1 MSTTNRIDPIQM
13 INVDRIDPHPLNPRH
28 DLGDLGDLVKSI
40 KAQGIRQNLLLVPN
54 GTSDT
59 VDEDGTI
66 RHATRYT
73 VVIGHRRLAAAKI
86 AKLDQVPVSIDRTLD
101 EAQQLELMLVE
112 NLQRTD
118 LTPIEEGEGFQGL
131 LNLGVTEAGISKA
144 IGIGS
149 KTIKSRL
156 QLLTLPEV
164 ARIRIHEGQGSL
176 VDAVTLEG
184 FADDETLQVELAE
197 FLGTVN
203 FAVKVQAAK
212 DRRKHERAQQPI
224 VDALVARG
232 AVEHVRGPG
241 SDGIDRKYSGQA
253 ATVEEA
259 DALDVPEGSTYERSG
274 WSDTVSVFVPMART
288 DEEKAG
294 AAAAREAEEARWKA
308 DLDARDALRAEQAA
322 AYAVRDQW
330 VKEFT
335 GRAKPTAKETTAI
348 LAGVASLALVS
359 HLQYSNVGTW
369 LGLEGMASWD
379 RGKCSKKAQAWQ
391 AGKTPGAVLVLWLHL
406 TIGKDVSGAHVG
418 AYDAL
423 QACGYVPS
431 DFELGHVYGA
441 PVVVDEE
448 FDEDG
453 DFGEDDREDDPLG

>member
-13 INVDRIDPHPLNPRH
+13 ISVDRIDPHPLNPRH

-54 GTSDT
+54 GETKTIQD
-59 VDEDGTI
+59 DGTI

-73 VVIGHRRLAAAKI
+73 VVIGHRRLAAAKL

-131 LNLGVTEAGISKA
+131 LNLGVSESGISKA
-144 IGIGS
+144 IGIGA
-149 KTIKSRL
+149 KTIKGRL

-176 VDAVTLEG
+176 VDAVALEG
-184 FADDETLQVELAE
+184 FADDPALQVELAE

-224 VDALVARG
+224 VDRLVERG

-253 ATVEEA
+253 TTVEEA
-259 DALDVPEGSTYERSG
+259 DALDMPEGSTYERSG
-274 WSDTVSVFVPMART
+274 WSATVSVFVPIART

-294 AAAAREAEEARWKA
+294 AAAAREVEEAKWRADREARDARKVEDQAAWKVRDEWIRTA
-308 DLDARDALRAEQAA
+308 ATWPASKFVPSQRATIVAAVAGMILLKPSSSSDVGGWLGLDGMDRYDPSKTRRKVSKWLIGKDSAAVLLTYLHLTAGHDLDAAAL
-322 AYAVRDQW
+322 
-330 VKEFT
+330 
-335 GRAKPTAKETTAI
+335 P
-348 LAGVASLALVS
+348 L
-359 HLQYSNVGTW
+359 
-369 LGLEGMASWD
+369 
-379 RGKCSKKAQAWQ
+379 
-391 AGKTPGAVLVLWLHL
+391 
-406 TIGKDVSGAHVG
+406 
-418 AYDAL
+418 YDAL
-423 QACGYVPS
+423 SACGYVAS
-431 DFELGHVYGA
+431 DLEVERVYGA
-441 PVVVDEE
+441 TDDDDEPYA
-448 FDEDG
+448 DA
-453 DFGEDDREDDPLG
+453 

>member
-59 VDEDGTI
+59 VDDKGTI

-73 VVIGHRRLAAAKI
+73 VVIGHRRLAAAKL
-86 AKLDQVPVSIDRTLD
+86 AKLDQVPVSIDRDLD

-118 LTPIEEGEGFQGL
+118 LTLIEEAEGFQGL

-144 IGIGS
+144 IGIGT

-184 FADDETLQVELAE
+184 FADDADLQVELAE

-212 DRRKHERAQQPI
+212 DRRKTYAAQEGIVAALLALGATEVTDWQLGQSYIGRAESAEDVAEMDVTEGAIFQRSSWSAVVNVYSMPAPRTGDE
-224 VDALVARG
+224 VALAI
-232 AVEHVRGPG
+232 A
-241 SDGIDRKYSGQA
+241 
-253 ATVEEA
+253 A
-259 DALDVPEGSTYERSG
+259 DAE
-274 WSDTVSVFVPMART
+274 
-288 DEEKAG
+288 
-294 AAAAREAEEARWKA
+294 REAKYQAER
-308 DLDARDALRAEQAA
+308 DARDALRAQQQA

-335 GRAKPTAKETTAI
+335 ARAKPTTKETAA
-348 LAGVASLALVS
+348 LLVASTRLLLTSEGVRYPS
-359 HLQYSNVGTW
+359 IGKW
-369 LGLEGMASWD
+369 FGLEGEHSYD
-379 RGKCSKKAQAWQ
+379 PRRCFTKAEKWQ
-391 AGKTPGAVLVLWLHL
+391 ADKAPASILTLWLHL
-406 TIGKDVSGAHVG
+406 ATGSDLSGAHAG

-431 DFELGHVYGA
+431 DFELGAVYGDGLID
-441 PVVVDEE
+441 DEADDSKHWE
-448 FDEDG
+448 SPTIDDE
-453 DFGEDDREDDPLG
+453 

>member
-1 MSTTNRIDPIQM
+1 MTTNRIDPIQM
-13 INVDRIDPHPLNPRH
+13 INVDRIDPHPSNPRH

-54 GTSDT
+54 GTTDT
-59 VDEDGTI
+59 TDDNGTI

-73 VVIGHRRLAAAKI
+73 VVIGHRRLAAAKL

-101 EAQQLELMLVE
+101 EAQQLELLLVE

-118 LTPIEEGEGFQGL
+118 LSPIEEGEGFQGL
-131 LNLGVTEAGISKA
+131 LNLGVNEVGISKA

-176 VDAVTLEG
+176 VDAVALEG
-184 FADDETLQVELAE
+184 FADDPTLQVELAE

-212 DRRKHERAQQPI
+212 DGRKLRQGQQPI
-224 VDALVARG
+224 VDVLAARG
-232 AVEHVRGPG
+232 AVEHARG
-241 SDGIDRKYSGQA
+241 SDYDTARKYGGQA
-253 ATVEEA
+253 STVEEA
-259 DALDVPEGSTYERSG
+259 EKIDLPEGSTFERSG
-274 WSDTVSVFVPMART
+274 WSVTITVFVLVTVENRAEADRA
-288 DEEKAG
+288 EIE
-294 AAAAREAEEARWKA
+294 REVKWQA
-308 DLDARDALRAEQAA
+308 DRDARDALRAEQAA

-348 LAGVASLALVS
+348 LGAVAPLILTDT
-359 HLQYSNVGTW
+359 LQYTNVGAW
-369 LGLEGMASWD
+369 FGLDGMD
-379 RGKCSKKAQAWQ
+379 RYDPAKSKKKALAWQ
-391 AGKTPGAVLVLWLHL
+391 ADKPVGCVLILWLHL
-406 TIGKDVSGAHVG
+406 LTGSDINVTHVG

-423 QACGYVPS
+423 QVCGYVSS
-431 DFELGHVYGA
+431 DFERASVYGV
-441 PVVVDEE
+441 PVEADDEE

-453 DFGEDDREDDPLG
+453 DFGEDDQEDDPLG

>member
-13 INVDRIDPHPLNPRH
+13 IAVDRIDPHPSNPRH

-59 VDEDGTI
+59 VDDNGTI

-73 VVIGHRRLAAAKI
+73 VVIGHRRLAAAKL
-86 AKLDQVPVSIDRTLD
+86 AKLDQVPVSIDRNLD

-118 LTPIEEGEGFQGL
+118 LTPIEEAEGYRGL
-131 LNLGVTEAGISKA
+131 FDLGVTEAGIAKA
-144 IGIGS
+144 IGIGA

-164 ARIRIHEGQGSL
+164 ARFRIHNGQGSL
-176 VDAVTLEG
+176 VDAVALEG
-184 FADDETLQVELAE
+184 FADDEALQVELAE

-212 DRRKHERAQQPI
+212 DRRKRLAAVQPI
-224 VDALVARG
+224 IDALVARG
-232 AVEHVRGPG
+232 AVEHVRGSEDDIIVRRYG
-241 SDGIDRKYSGQA
+241 GQA
-253 ATVEEA
+253 SNVGEA
-259 DALDVPEGSTYERSG
+259 ERLDVPEGTTYEASS
-274 WSDTVSVFVPMART
+274 WSMSVRIFVPTAT
-288 DEEKAG
+288 TPEDQ
-294 AAAAREAEEARWKA
+294 AAAAAEREIQDAKWQADCEARDKV
-308 DLDARDALRAEQAA
+308 RAEQDA

-335 GRAKPTAKETTAI
+335 SRAKPTAKETTAI

-359 HLQYSNVGTW
+359 HLQYSNVGAW

-379 RGKCSKKAQAWQ
+379 PGKCSKKAQAWQ

-406 TIGKDVSGAHVG
+406 TIGKDVSSDHVT

-431 DFELGHVYGA
+431 DFELVQIHGE
-441 PVVVDEE
+441 PIEPDT
-448 FDEDG
+448 FDDA
-453 DFGEDDREDDPLG
+453 

>member
-28 DLGDLGDLVKSI
+28 DLGDLADLVKSI

-59 VDEDGTI
+59 TDEDGKI

-86 AKLDQVPVSIDRTLD
+86 AKLDQVPVSIDRNLD

-131 LNLGVTEAGISKA
+131 LNLGVSEAGIAKA
-144 IGIGS
+144 IGIGA
-149 KTIKSRL
+149 KTIKGRL

-164 ARIRIHEGQGSL
+164 ARFRIHNGQGSL
-176 VDAVTLEG
+176 VDAVALEG
-184 FADDETLQVELAE
+184 FADDPALQAELAE

-212 DRRKHERAQQPI
+212 DRRRRYAAQQ
-224 VDALVARG
+224 VLADVLVARG
-232 AVEHVRGPG
+232 ATEISERPQNVAYLGYVDSTSKAE
-241 SDGIDRKYSGQA
+241 SI
-253 ATVEEA
+253 E
-259 DALDVPEGSTYERSG
+259 VPEGA
-274 WSDTVSVFVPMART
+274 VFVRSSFATDVTLYGRPVVT
-288 DEEKAG
+288 DEDQAE
-294 AAAAREAEEARWKA
+294 RDRIEAERQAAWQA
-308 DLDARDALRAEQAA
+308 DRDGRDALRAEQAA
-322 AYAVRDQW
+322 AYSVRDQW

-335 GRAKPTAKETTAI
+335 GRAKPTAKETAAI
-348 LAGVASLALVS
+348 LGAVAPLILTDALK
-359 HLQYSNVGTW
+359 YSTVGAW
-369 LGLEGMASWD
+369 FGLDGMD
-379 RGKCSKKAQAWQ
+379 RYDPGKSKKKAAKWQ
-391 AGKTPGAVLVLWLHL
+391 ADKPVGCVLILWLHL
-406 TIGKDVSGAHVG
+406 TTGSDISGAHAG

-431 DFELGHVYGA
+431 DFELGAVYGE
-441 PVVVDEE
+441 VVEASIDDDMDPDDEA
-448 FDEDG
+448 
-453 DFGEDDREDDPLG
+453 

>member
-59 VDEDGTI
+59 VDDKGTI

-73 VVIGHRRLAAAKI
+73 VVIGHRRLAAAKL
-86 AKLDQVPVSIDRTLD
+86 AKLDQVPVSIDRDLD

-131 LNLGVTEAGISKA
+131 LNLGVSEAGIAKA
-144 IGIGS
+144 TGIGS
-149 KTIKSRL
+149 KTIKGRL

-184 FADDETLQVELAE
+184 FADDEALQVELAE

-224 VDALVARG
+224 IDALVARG

-241 SDGIDRKYSGQA
+241 NDGVDRRYGGQA
-253 ATVEEA
+253 STVGEA
-259 DALDVPEGSTYERSG
+259 ERLDVPEGTTYETSS
-274 WSDTVSVFVPMART
+274 WSTSVSIFTPFEEETGVDAAERAAKRAAEETKYEAERQEHAVRAAEDAAAWAIRDEWIRAAGTWPKSRFVPSQRATIMTSVAAMIMRKPFSGYDMA
-288 DEEKAG
+288 G
-294 AAAAREAEEARWKA
+294 
-308 DLDARDALRAEQAA
+308 
-322 AYAVRDQW
+322 
-330 VKEFT
+330 
-335 GRAKPTAKETTAI
+335 
-348 LAGVASLALVS
+348 
-359 HLQYSNVGTW
+359 W
-369 LGLEGMASWD
+369 LGLEGMD
-379 RGKCSKKAQAWQ
+379 RYDPAKTAKKVTQWLDGRDPA
-391 AGKTPGAVLVLWLHL
+391 AVLLTYLHMAAGTSL
-406 TIGKDVSGAHVG
+406 YQDCAPL
-418 AYDAL
+418 YDAL

-431 DFELGHVYGA
+431 DFELVQVYGDPI
-441 PVVVDEE
+441 PVD
-448 FDEDG
+448 DP
-453 DFGEDDREDDPLG
+453 EDDAK